1 MGGKDYASCGLRY
14 HYTLWTAISL
24 HLVAA
29 ISLHLVAAISLHLVD
44 CDIITP
50 CGCDIITPCGCD
62 IITPCGCVGM
72 AGCHTLLHKCHH
84 INISTPHHLNTST
97 SQFTVMWKQPCLTSY
112 LTRQRF
118 CSRISRSTSE
128 STHFSESLRTCRR
141 RGPSGSSTV

>member
-1 MGGKDYASCGLRY
+1 MGGKGYASCGLRY
-14 HYTLWTAISL
+14 HYTLWLRYHYILWTAISL

-29 ISLHLVAAISLHLVD
+29 ISLHLVAAWVWQDAILSYTNVTISTPQHL
-44 CDIITP
+44 
-50 CGCDIITPCGCD
+50 
-62 IITPCGCVGM
+62 
-72 AGCHTLLHKCHH
+72 
-84 INISTPHHLNTST
+84 NISTPQHLNTST

-128 STHFSESLRTCRR
+128 STHFSVSLRTCRR

>member
-29 ISLHLVAAISLHLVD
+29 ISLHLVAAISLHLVAAWVWQD
-44 CDIITP
+44 AIPSYTNVNISTYQ
-50 CGCDIITPCGCD
+50 
-62 IITPCGCVGM
+62 
-72 AGCHTLLHKCHH
+72 HL
-84 INISTPHHLNTST
+84 NISTPQHINTSPP
-97 SQFTVMWKQPCLTSY
+97 QFTVMWKQPCLTSY

-128 STHFSESLRTCRR
+128 STHFSVSLRTCRR